1 MPARAIRRIVRI
13 ASIGIAALA
22 FVLGGLATAPI
33 ASAGGGS
40 PDSADAAAFVAA
52 INALRSANGRDRLT
66 VSSALS
72 QVATGWAEQMARSN
86 VLSHNPSL
94 GAQVHGWHYL
104 AENVGVGPTV
114 ASVRDAF
121 AASPPHRA
129 NMLDPRYTLIGVGA
143 VPVAG
148 KVWIVED
155 FEAPWT
161 SKTSTVRSTSRPS
174 HAVVQRSRAQASVAR
189 QPAPLR
195 HKAVRGVR
203 PTAVTRPSAAACE
216 AGRFFAARRHLK
228 YTWTGPRDGPSSA
241 LCAWGADSPTS
252 PVTSANAPV

>member
-1 MPARAIRRIVRI
+1 MIV
-13 ASIGIAALA
+13 
-22 FVLGGLATAPI
+22 VGGLATAPV

-40 PDSADAAAFVAA
+40 PSGADAAAFVGAV
-52 INALRSANGRDRLT
+52 NGLRSSTGRGRLT
-66 VSSALS
+66 VSAALTE
-72 QVATGWAEQMARSN
+72 VATGWAEQMAQSN
-86 VLSHNPSL
+86 VLSHNPRL
-94 GAQVHGWHYL
+94 GAQVHGWHFL

-155 FEAPWT
+155 FEAPW
-161 SKTSTVRSTSRPS
+161 SSNASPARTVPRHRTGNARRP
-174 HAVVQRSRAQASVAR
+174 ATGRQAAR
-189 QPAPLR
+189 R
-195 HKAVRGVR
+195 TGAVRHPVVHAARPAAVVR
-203 PTAVTRPSAAACE
+203 PTAAACE

-228 YTWTGPRDGPSSA
+228 YTWTGPHVDPASA
-241 LCAWGADSPTS
+241 ACTGGTDAATLSVNGA
-252 PVTSANAPV
+252 V